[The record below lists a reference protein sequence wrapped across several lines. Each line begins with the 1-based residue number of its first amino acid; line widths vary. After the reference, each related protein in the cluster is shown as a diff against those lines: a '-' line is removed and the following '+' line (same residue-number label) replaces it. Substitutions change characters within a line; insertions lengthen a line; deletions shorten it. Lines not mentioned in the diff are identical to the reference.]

1 MKKLVGLF
9 SRSPKDPQKKKNV
22 EKLKELRKLV
32 KEKKYDHAL
41 RAGTEYLQKVPENN
55 DVLFIV
61 GSIYYMKNKFK
72 TAISYFEK
80 SLAIG
85 TYDTEVL
92 ILKANAHYKLGEI
105 KRTKEC
111 CEKIKEIDPK
121 NKAVVELLQK
131 IEYYKK

>member
-9 SRSPKDPQKKKNV
+9 NRGPKDPHKKENTA
-22 EKLKELRKLV
+22 KLKELRKLV
-32 KEKKYDHAL
+32 KEKKYDQAL
-41 RAGTEYLQKVPENN
+41 RAGTEYLQKVPDHN

-80 SLAIG
+80 ALEIG

-92 ILKANAHYKLGEI
+92 ILKANAHYKIGEM
-105 KRTKEC
+105 KRAIQC
-111 CEKIKEIDPK
+111 CDKIKEIDPK
-121 NKAVVELLQK
+121 NKAVAELLEK
-131 IEYYKK
+131 IES